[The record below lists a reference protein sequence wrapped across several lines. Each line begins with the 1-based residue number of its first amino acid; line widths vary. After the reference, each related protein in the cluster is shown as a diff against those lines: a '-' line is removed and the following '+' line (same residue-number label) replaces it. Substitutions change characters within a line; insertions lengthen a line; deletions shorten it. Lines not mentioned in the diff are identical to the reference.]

1 MQPVCFDKRVYLLGE
16 LRYRPNGTPLMAHIG
31 VATPWNRMT
40 IPRRCALLCTLMD
53 APFSLSNC
61 GF

>member
-1 MQPVCFDKRVYLLGE
+1 MKKVCFDQMIHHLGE
-16 LRYRPNGTPLMAHIG
+16 LRYRLNGTPLTAHSG

-53 APFSLSNC
+53 APFNLSNC